1 MELFVSRALVAAAF
15 ALSTVATPTLLVA
28 TPAAAATCGENVPAE
43 WKRPGGYCDQLEGKD
58 SLTEPVEGDPCSI
71 GFLYELLLDIPVG
84 EKILVATC

>member
-1 MELFVSRALVAAAF
+1 M
-15 ALSTVATPTLLVA
+15 
-28 TPAAAATCGENVPAE
+28 PAE

-84 EKILVATC
+84 DKVLVAGC